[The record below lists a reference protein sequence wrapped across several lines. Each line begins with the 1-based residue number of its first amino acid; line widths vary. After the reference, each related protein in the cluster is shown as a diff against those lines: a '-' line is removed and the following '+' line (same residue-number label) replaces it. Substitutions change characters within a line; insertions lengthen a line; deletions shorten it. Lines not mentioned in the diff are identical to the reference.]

1 MSVSDRVFQLYQ
13 RFYAQKNIL
22 SAAPALSVDV
32 DAMGVTE
39 FPVDK
44 ALQEMNSVA
53 SYLMGQKDVAKLPF
67 DRCVQIVKDS
77 YAGQDFWQNL
87 LYDYLELK
95 LDVEEAELKKE
106 GEEIQD
112 QISISLLELTDRERR
127 VEQIVN
133 HFAAKIAEEKFHVDG
148 QSLIRN
154 YLKMMRQDAK
164 KAWEVL
170 TTNPA
175 YFSPI
180 VAHDDSDK
188 VVLSPAQATEENARL
203 AHFLKEV
210 RG

>member
-1 MSVSDRVFQLYQ
+1 M
-13 RFYAQKNIL
+13 
-22 SAAPALSVDV
+22 
-32 DAMGVTE
+32 
-39 FPVDK
+39 
-44 ALQEMNSVA
+44 
-53 SYLMGQKDVAKLPF
+53 
-67 DRCVQIVKDS
+67 
-77 YAGQDFWQNL
+77 
-87 LYDYLELK
+87 
-95 LDVEEAELKKE
+95 
-106 GEEIQD
+106 
-112 QISISLLELTDRERR
+112 
-127 VEQIVN
+127 N